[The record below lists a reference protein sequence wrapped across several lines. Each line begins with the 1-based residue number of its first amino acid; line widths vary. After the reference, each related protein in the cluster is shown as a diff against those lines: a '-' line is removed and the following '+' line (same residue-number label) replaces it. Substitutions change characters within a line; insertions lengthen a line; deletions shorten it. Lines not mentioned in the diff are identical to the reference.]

1 VIEIFHH
8 WQAECAPT
16 GSFLR
21 DLHFLH
27 AAPRRIA
34 PAANFCKSPQPNKVR
49 HQINFRRS
57 GAKIELR
64 HWLASR
70 QIHDPSKARV
80 GVHIIYSQIAFLSK
94 AQSKQ
99 PTMRS
104 DKNSVGDAVNLFE
117 WSLSL

>member
-70 QIHDPSKARV
+70 QIHPSKARV
-80 GVHIIYSQIAFLSK
+80 RVYIYILKSPK

-99 PTMRS
+99 QQMNS
-104 DKNSVGDAVNLFE
+104 DTNSVGDAVNLFE